1 MVQLITFRTI
11 GMLNLQLK
19 KISLKT
25 PAVAALALLISACS
39 TSPQKQPLSLHVF
52 DCGKIEVRDESLF
65 SPGVNKG
72 KTKQMVDSCYL
83 IQHEKG
89 SLIWDTGLNDALGV
103 KGVEAWEG
111 AFFMSVPKTFISQL
125 EEINIKPE
133 EIDYLGISHFH
144 GDHTGNANLFT
155 QAQLIIQQ
163 EEFDAAFG
171 EDATKF
177 GFNPDSYNKL
187 NRSKIKVV
195 QGDEDVFGDG
205 SVIIKRAVGHTPGH
219 QVLFVDLPETGPI
232 VLSGDLYHF
241 TTNRTHKRVP
251 SFNFNKEQTLESMDE
266 IEAFVKEKGAKLWIQ
281 HDLEENAAIKHSP
294 QFYQ

>member
-1 MVQLITFRTI
+1 MCS
-11 GMLNLQLK
+11 LNLKTLFNLFAV
-19 KISLKT
+19 SL
-25 PAVAALALLISACS
+25 VAIFLAACS
-39 TSPQKQPLSLHVF
+39 TTPPALSLHVF

-72 KTKQMVDSCYL
+72 KTKHMVDSCYL

-89 SLIWDTGLNDALGV
+89 NLIWDTGLNDALGV

-125 EEINIKPE
+125 DEINIKPE
-133 EIDYLGISHFH
+133 QIDYLGISHFH

-171 EDATKF
+171 DDATKF
-177 GFNPDSYNKL
+177 GFNPESYNKL
-187 NRSKIKVV
+187 DRSKIKVV
-195 QGDEDVFGDG
+195 QGDNDVFGDG

-219 QVLFVDLPETGPI
+219 QVLFVDLPETGPV

-281 HDLEENAAIKHSP
+281 HDLEENAATKHSP
-294 QFYQ
+294 EFYQ

>member
-1 MVQLITFRTI
+1 
-11 GMLNLQLK
+11 MLHF
-19 KISLKT
+19 SLKNFSLKA
-25 PAVAALALLISACS
+25 PAVTALVLLVSACS
-39 TSPQKQPLSLHVF
+39 SGPEIKPLSLHVF

-72 KTKQMVDSCYL
+72 KTKHMVDSCYL

-89 SLIWDTGLNDALGV
+89 TLIWDTGLNDALGE

-111 AFFMSVPKTFISQL
+111 KFFMNVPKTFISQL

-144 GDHTGNANLFT
+144 GDHTGNANLFS

-171 EDATKF
+171 EEAAKF
-177 GFNPDSYNKL
+177 GFNPSSYEKL
-187 NRSKIKVV
+187 DRGKINVV
-195 QGDEDVFGDG
+195 KGDKDVFGDG
-205 SVIIKRAVGHTPGH
+205 SVVIKRAVGHTPGH
-219 QVLFVDLPETGPI
+219 QVLFVDLAETGPV

-251 SFNFNKEQTLESMDE
+251 SFNFSKEQTLESMKE
-266 IEAFVKEKGAKLWIQ
+266 IEDFVKEKGAKLWIQ
-281 HDLEENAAIKHSP
+281 HDLEQNAVTKHSP
-294 QFYQ
+294 EFYQ

>member
-1 MVQLITFRTI
+1 
-11 GMLNLQLK
+11 
-19 KISLKT
+19 
-25 PAVAALALLISACS
+25 
-39 TSPQKQPLSLHVF
+39 
-52 DCGKIEVRDESLF
+52 
-65 SPGVNKG
+65 
-72 KTKQMVDSCYL
+72 
-83 IQHEKG
+83 
-89 SLIWDTGLNDALGV
+89 
-103 KGVEAWEG
+103 
-111 AFFMSVPKTFISQL
+111 MSVPKTFISQL

-171 EDATKF
+171 EDPAKF

-187 NRSKIKVV
+187 DRSKINVV
-195 QGDEDVFGDG
+195 QGDKDVFGDG

-219 QVLFVDLPETGPI
+219 QVLFVDLPDTGPI